1 MQKSQSELIAKLM
14 LEFQNKSQELAKSI
28 ESEIAVSMKEKQEKM
43 DAEILAYKT
52 SISELKEQ
60 GSKSEDKMGKK
71 MDVIISVIQ
80 NAMTQLAQMNPNL
93 TYQVSKNEDM
103 KFKQTSFDLANNP
116 LVSSQIDEDI

>member
-60 GSKSEDKMGKK
+60 GSKSEDAMGKK

>member
-60 GSKSEDKMGKK
+60 GSKSEDAMGKK

-116 LVSSQIDEDI
+116 LVSSQIDDDI

>member
-60 GSKSEDKMGKK
+60 GSKSEDAMGKK

-93 TYQVSKNEDM
+93 TY
-103 KFKQTSFDLANNP
+103 
-116 LVSSQIDEDI
+116 